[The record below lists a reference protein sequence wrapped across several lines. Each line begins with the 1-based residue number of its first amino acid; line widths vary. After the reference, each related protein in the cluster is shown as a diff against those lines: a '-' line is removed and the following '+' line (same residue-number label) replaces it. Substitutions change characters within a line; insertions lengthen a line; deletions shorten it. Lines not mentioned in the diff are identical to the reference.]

1 MQNAN
6 QSEVARFREQLKA
19 EYEAGQA
26 ALYGPSQGASTH
38 LFLNNK
44 TERMAVTIAEVR
56 YPMDKS
62 RGLSLVRRLRR

>member
-6 QSEVARFREQLKA
+6 QSEVARFREQLTK

-26 ALYGPSQGASTH
+26 ALYGPSQGSATH

-44 TERMAVTIAEVR
+44 TERIAVTIAE
-56 YPMDKS
+56 MIATCGEEAAIEALNK
-62 RGLSLVRRLRR
+62 LQ

>member
-6 QSEVARFREQLKA
+6 KSEVARLREQLKA

-26 ALYGPSQGASTH
+26 ALYGPSQGSATH

-44 TERMAVTIAEVR
+44 TERIAITIAEMMATCGEEATGKFLQEFR
-56 YPMDKS
+56 
-62 RGLSLVRRLRR
+62 